1 VLRVVIDPG
10 VLIAALI
17 SPQGAP
23 RPLLHAWIEGAFEL
37 LISPKLIAELEGVLE
52 RDKFRR
58 YVTVRDARAYVALL
72 RRFATMAPDTKL
84 TSRLSP
90 DPGDDYLIALATAQ
104 ATASLI
110 SGDPH
115 LTGLKNPAAP
125 VLTPRAFLDRL
136 EAGNK

>member
-1 VLRVVIDPG
+1 MLRVVIDPG

-17 SPQGAP
+17 SAQGAP
-23 RPLLHAWIEGAFEL
+23 RTLLQDWIEGAFEL

-58 YVTVRDARAYVALL
+58 YVTVRDARAYVAIL
-72 RRFATMAPDTKL
+72 RRFGDLADCRVL
-84 TSRLSP
+84 TADCGISH
-90 DPGDDYLIALATAQ
+90 YLIALATAE
-104 ATASLI
+104 ATDSLI

-115 LTGLKNPAAP
+115 LTGLKNPAVP